1 MYLLHQGGYVLWR
14 CLLQNA
20 VPEIEDE
27 RTLAAC
33 LKDAFD
39 LGRHPLSSGD
49 KHLWIEVPLDAP
61 PKATLNRL

>member
-1 MYLLHQGGYVLWR
+1 MYLLHQSGYVLRR

-27 RTLAAC
+27 RALAAR

-39 LGRHPLSSGD
+39 LNRHPLSSSD
-49 KHLWIEVPLDAP
+49 KHLWIEVALDAP
-61 PKATLNRL
+61 PQAALNRL